1 MNECRGRQ
9 AFGLGNCE
17 SSLDSIC
24 LGSKRKEGESNYEDW
39 LTVKVPPGLPERL
52 DEGKSELGR

>member
-9 AFGLGNCE
+9 AFGLGSCE
-17 SSLDSIC
+17 SSLYSVC

-39 LTVKVPPGLPERL
+39 LTVKVPTSF
-52 DEGKSELGR
+52 D